1 MKRVWWVA
9 RIAVLVAASYCIFAP
24 GGSHMLRNVRAD
36 GESCDTSASCAR
48 TNDTNQNCYCPEVS
62 TGGGGCKGC
71 FIENNTPGCGT
82 CSGGGGG
89 GGGIEGFQP

>member
-24 GGSHMLRNVRAD
+24 GGSHTLRNVRAD
-36 GESCDTSASCAR
+36 GDGCIADPCSRNTS
-48 TNDTNQNCYCPEVS
+48 TNACYCPNV
-62 TGGGGCKGC
+62 TIGGPGCTGC
-71 FIENNTPGCGT
+71 FVPNNDTGCGT

-89 GGGIEGFQP
+89 GGGGIEGFQP